1 MAGGKKEKKAW
12 TEPELKDYKL
22 GEVLQVFDYFRQ
34 FRSPKERIWTLINKF
49 YNGDFWKDLKGKLPN
64 HQIMPDTNYLYYITQ
79 SIVNSVYSGNY
90 VANVLPRHHKDN
102 GDALMLNS
110 FIEYTWDKL
119 SMKKM
124 FPKLGKYTILA
135 NYAAIQIGWDPR
147 AIGGSEHI
155 REAGSVVT
163 KFIPSEQLFMDPT
176 IADYKQGRA
185 LFISRRMSL
194 FDALTDPMLAKGAKA
209 YKESLE
215 DNSGGEATPGVD
227 TDSPENIHG
236 EQDTS
241 NQYSKNIQLLEC
253 FYKVVSEDGYRID
266 HIFIADRKFIL
277 FVKEDIKP
285 KEFPVRVLYGEEPDT
300 DPYNN
305 PISKVV
311 LANIV
316 AINML
321 DSIEATHAFASQ
333 NRAKLVSITSGINY
347 RSFTKYGNTPHM
359 AFPVKGDPKNV
370 VQYVDVQ
377 NLPSLIELRGRLE
390 NAIFLMTG
398 VDLRYTGRDTGS
410 VQTTGGMDLQQS
422 RVMAMT
428 DNARILALE
437 VFVEDLT
444 KLVLDYYIEF
454 GDKYVPVTREPGTNK
469 AQELEKDENT
479 EQDKVL
485 NFKNIPANK
494 FDYSMNAAPYLP
506 KNSMRLDDAADRLM
520 EMQGQYQFD
529 PPLITHE
536 EWLMWKQIP
545 QKELILQRMRAMK
558 MQLDTEELTAEL
570 LSFAGMV
577 DKGMEPKDAI
587 DTLVQERQLKRDQ
600 PGMSNAPSP
609 TQATQV

>member
-1 MAGGKKEKKAW
+1 MAGKKDKQWEQPKLNGY
-12 TEPELKDYKL
+12 ELQD
-22 GEVLQVFDYFRQ
+22 VLSVFDYFRS
-34 FRSPKERIWTLINKF
+34 FRAPKERIWALINKF
-49 YNGDFWKDLKGKLPN
+49 YNGDFWKDLKAKLPN

-90 VANVLPRHHKDN
+90 VANVLPRHYKDN

-124 FPKLGKYTILA
+124 FPKLGKYTILS
-135 NYAAIQIGWDPR
+135 NYAGIQVGWNPK

-194 FDALTDPMLAKGAKA
+194 FDALTDPMLKHGAKA
-209 YKESLE
+209 YKDHL
-215 DNSGGEATPGVD
+215 DNEKGGAAPG
-227 TDSPENIHG
+227 TMSDSPENIHG
-236 EQDTS
+236 EQDNS
-241 NQYSKNIQLLEC
+241 SQYSKNIQLLEC
-253 FYKVVSEDGYRID
+253 FYKVVSGDGYRID
-266 HIFIADRKFIL
+266 HVFIADRNFIL

-285 KEFPVRVLYGEEPDT
+285 KKFPIRVLYGESPDT

-321 DSIEATHAFASQ
+321 DSIEATHAYASQ

-359 AFPVKGDPKNV
+359 AFPVKGDPNNV
-370 VQYVDVQ
+370 VKYVDVQ
-377 NLPSLIELRGRLE
+377 ALPSLIELRGRLE
-390 NAIFLMTG
+390 NAIFIMTG

-410 VQTTGGMDLQQS
+410 IQTTGGTDLAQQ

-428 DNARILALE
+428 DNARILSLE
-437 VFVEDLT
+437 VFIEDLT
-444 KLVLDYYIEF
+444 SLILDYYIEF
-454 GDKYVPVTREPGTNK
+454 GDKYVPVTREAGTGK
-469 AQELEKDENT
+469 AQELDKDADGNE
-479 EQDKVL
+479 KVL

-494 FDYSMNAAPYLP
+494 FDYTMNAAPYLP

-520 EMQGQYQFD
+520 EMQGQYNFD

-536 EWLMWKQIP
+536 EWVMWKQIP

-577 DKGMEPKDAI
+577 EQGLDPKDAI
-587 DTLVQERQLKRDQ
+587 ETLVQERQLKRDN

-609 TQATQV
+609 TQQTQL